1 MSTHTRTVVFTDLAN
16 YTARVGGADREALR
30 RLIAEHETA
39 VTPVIQRHNG
49 RVVKNLGDSFMAL
62 FSSATDAVR
71 AGVDLVEKVNIDGTF
86 TLRVSM
92 ATGDVEEI
100 DGDAFGEAVN
110 LSSRINSKTP
120 AGQVW
125 FSEATFMC
133 MNQSELAWE
142 PAGRFTLK
150 GIVGE
155 AQVYRA
161 VPANRAWLPEPVT
174 QALRT
179 NRLVRIRRGEA
190 LPPLPPDPVIMLED
204 FAPGSDALREVVDSL
219 PVVDPAA
226 LWLCA
231 YNIAPNERAKWSRAG
246 HGLVVGQ
253 GAAVERA
260 IQETRRPPTHTTSA
274 DTIILDVS
282 GTAVIELVMAGLAL
296 PAVPMS
302 EVVAGYSYD
311 LLADGRWVNRS
322 DQAIGRVD
330 ASPEGVRF
338 TALVPGIMVSGQQL
352 QPGESLLLRGNE
364 QIHAP
369 SGVVTFRKVQGRAY
383 MGLMV
388 AETLSRLGI
397 APGQLA
403 EVGREPQ
410 HPGLALPDRR
420 GQENIR
426 WCVGSR
432 AARARESGFTLDR
445 ALAGRRQ
452 AAVQLAP
459 SGATVVSL
467 HDRCPTY
474 VVEGENLEQVV
485 GPRST
490 TPGDLIV
497 TGTSVIAVKEPAAG

>member
-30 RLIAEHETA
+30 RLIAEHEKA
-39 VTPVIQRHNG
+39 VTPVIQKHNG
-49 RVVKNLGDSFMAL
+49 RVIKNLGDSFMAI
-62 FSSATDAVR
+62 FGAATDAVR
-71 AGVDLVEKVNIDGTF
+71 AGVELVDSVSIDGTF

-100 DGDAFGEAVN
+100 DGDAFGDAVN

-125 FSEATFMC
+125 LSEATFMC
-133 MNQSELAWE
+133 MNQSEVPWE
-142 PAGRFTLK
+142 PAGRFSLK

-161 VPANRAWLPEPVT
+161 VPRTRAWLPEPVV

-179 NRLVRIRRGEA
+179 SRLVRIRRGDP
-190 LPPLPPDPVIMLED
+190 LPALPPDPVILLEG
-204 FAPGSDALREVVDSL
+204 FEHGSDSLREMVDSL

-226 LWLCA
+226 LWLCT
-231 YNIAPNERAKWSRAG
+231 YKIPPVERARWARAG
-246 HGLVVGQ
+246 HGLVIGEDV
-253 GAAVERA
+253 AVERA

-311 LLADGRWVNRS
+311 LLSDGRWVNRS
-322 DQAIGRVD
+322 DQAVGRVD
-330 ASPEGVRF
+330 ASSEGVRF
-338 TALVPGIMVSGQQL
+338 TALVPGMMVSGQQL
-352 QPGESLLLRGNE
+352 LPGETVLLRGNE
-364 QIHAP
+364 QLHVP
-369 SGVVTFRKVQGRAY
+369 SGTISFRRVHGKAY

-452 AAVQLAP
+452 AAIQLAP

-474 VVEGENLEQVV
+474 IVEGENLEQVL

-490 TPGDLIV
+490 SPGDLIV
-497 TGTSVIAVKEPAAG
+497 TGTSVIAVREPQS

>member
-1 MSTHTRTVVFTDLAN
+1 MSTVTRTVVFTDLAN
-16 YTARVGGADREALR
+16 YTASVGRSDRAALR
-30 RLIAEHETA
+30 RLIAEHEKA
-39 VTPVIQRHNG
+39 VAPVVERHNG
-49 RVVKNLGDSFMAL
+49 RIVKNLGDSFMAI
-62 FSSATDAVR
+62 FGAATDAVR
-71 AGVDLVEKVNIDGTF
+71 ASVELVENINAEGPF
-86 TLRVSM
+86 TMRVGL

-110 LSSRINSKTP
+110 LASRINGKAP
-120 AGQVW
+120 AGQIW
-125 FSEATFMC
+125 FSAATLMC

-142 PAGRFTLK
+142 PVGRFSLK

-155 AQVYRA
+155 AEVFRA
-161 VPANRAWLPEPVT
+161 IPSHRCYLPDPIV

-179 NRLVRIRRGEA
+179 NRLVRIARGDA
-190 LPPLPPDPVIMLED
+190 LPALPPDPVIVFEG
-204 FAPGSDALREVVDSL
+204 FAPGSDALQEVVDSL

-231 YNIAPNERAKWSRAG
+231 YKIPPVDRDRWLRAG
-246 HGLVVGQ
+246 HGIVVGQ
-253 GAAVERA
+253 QLSLDRA
-260 IQETRRPPTHTTSA
+260 LSETRRPSTHTTSA

-282 GTAVIELVMAGLAL
+282 GTSVLELVMAGLAL

-322 DQAIGRVD
+322 DQAVGRID
-330 ASPEGVRF
+330 ASPDGVRF
-338 TALVPGIMVSGQQL
+338 TSLVPGIMVDGAQL
-352 QPGESLLLRGNE
+352 MPGDSRFLHGDEAL
-364 QIHAP
+364 QAP
-369 SGVVTFRKVQGRAY
+369 SGTIHFRKVGGRAY
-383 MGLMV
+383 LGLMV

-397 APGQLA
+397 GPGQLA
-403 EVGREPQ
+403 EVGREPN

-420 GQENIR
+420 GQDNIR

-452 AAVQLAP
+452 AALQLGP
-459 SGATVVSL
+459 SGATVISL
-467 HDRCPTY
+467 HDRCPTF
-474 VVEGENLEQVV
+474 VVEGDNLEQVI

-490 TPGDLIV
+490 GPGDLIV
-497 TGTSVIAVKEPAAG
+497 TGTSVIAVKEPQA

>member
-16 YTARVGGADREALR
+16 YTQSVGRADREALR
-30 RLIAEHETA
+30 KLIAEHEKTVA
-39 VTPVIQRHNG
+39 PVIERHNG

-62 FSSATDAVR
+62 FGSATDAVR
-71 AGVDLVEKVNIDGTF
+71 AGVDLVEMVSVEGAF
-86 TLRVSM
+86 SLRVSM

-100 DGDAFGEAVN
+100 DGDAFGDAVN
-110 LSSRINSKTP
+110 LAARINSKTP

-125 FSEATFMC
+125 FSEATHMC
-133 MNQSELAWE
+133 MNQAELAWE

-155 AQVYRA
+155 TQVFRA
-161 VPANRAWLPEPVT
+161 VPGNRAWLPEPVT

-179 NRLVRIRRGEA
+179 NRLVRIKRGDP
-190 LPPLPPDPVIMLED
+190 LPALPPDPVILLED
-204 FAPGSDALREVVDSL
+204 FLPGGDALRDVVDSL

-226 LWLCA
+226 LWLCS
-231 YNIAPNERAKWSRAG
+231 YNIPPADRERWLRAG
-246 HGLVVGQ
+246 HGLCIGQ
-253 GAAVERA
+253 RGAVDRA

-282 GTAVIELVMAGLAL
+282 GTSVLELVMAGLAL

-311 LLADGRWVNRS
+311 MLADGRWVNRS
-322 DQAIGRVD
+322 DQAVGRVD
-330 ASPEGVRF
+330 TSPDGVRF
-338 TALVPGIMVSGQQL
+338 TALVPGMLVSGQQL
-352 QPGESLLLRGNE
+352 LPGESMLLRGGE

-369 SGVVTFRKVQGRAY
+369 SGTVHFKRVQGRAY
-383 MGLMV
+383 MGLLV

-403 EVGREPQ
+403 EVGREPN

-420 GQENIR
+420 GQDNIR

-452 AAVQLAP
+452 AAVQLGSA
-459 SGATVVSL
+459 GASVISL

-474 VVEGENLEQVV
+474 IVEGENLEQVI

-490 TPGDLIV
+490 APGDLIV
-497 TGTSVIAVKEPAAG
+497 TGTSVIAVREPAS